1 MKRPL
6 ALLVAAVIV
15 TLAGSGC
22 GGGNPALSSNLNDAA
37 TLSYTLAGSKHV
49 RHISRDRL
57 LSEVRNIIN
66 NKPFAIFLK
75 EQKFE
80 VSRDVRADARITAIW
95 LSQLIQGEAIDALLD
110 SRHVKVSPAIRS
122 HAATNVVKAFPSPDI
137 FPAFSAKFRATLTD
151 RQARTE
157 ALLASYVDTSDAA
170 AAAYFRAHESQ
181 FGCPSGKEVAHILVA
196 TRAAAQGILD
206 QLRAGGSFAELAKQS
221 TDPSGAQG
229 GRLGCLTPNKF
240 TEAFQR
246 AAEAAPLGTPVGPV
260 QTQYGYH
267 VILATKAAAPSY
279 AAARTQVLQAMQE
292 EGTQNAAT
300 AIRALMKR
308 LNVHLDRRFGTWGP
322 VPNGQGQ
329 SIYEVTP
336 PTPPKPRSTRES
348 TTTTVPNAP
357 TAPNGS
363 P

>member
-6 ALLVAAVIV
+6 ALLVAAVVV

-22 GGGNPALSSNLNDAA
+22 ASGGKDAVSSNLNDAA
-37 TLSYTLAGSKHV
+37 TLTYTLAGSKHV

-66 NKPFAIFLK
+66 NKPFAKLLK

-80 VSRDVRADARITAIW
+80 VSPDVRADARITAIW
-95 LSQLIQGEAIDALLD
+95 LSQLIQGQAIEALVD

-137 FPAFSAKFRATLTD
+137 FPAFDAKFRATLTD

-170 AAAYFRAHESQ
+170 GAAYFRAHESQ
-181 FGCPSGKEVAHILVA
+181 FGCPSGREVAHILVA

-206 QLRAGGSFAELAKQS
+206 QLRAGGSFAELAQQS

-240 TEAFQR
+240 VAAFQQ
-246 AAEAAPLGTPVGPV
+246 AADAAPLGTPVGPV

-267 VILATKAAAPSY
+267 VILATKAVAPSY
-279 AAARTQVLQAMQE
+279 ASARTQVLQAMQQ

-308 LNVHLDRRFGTWGP
+308 FSVHLDRRFGTWGP
-322 VPNGQGQ
+322 VPDGQGQ
-329 SIYEVTP
+329 SIYQVTP
-336 PTPPKPRSTRES
+336 PTPPKPRNTRES

-357 TAPNGS
+357 NGS